1 LGNPARNLYG
11 AADLSLGFVVSFK
24 GCVMNFRLRNK
35 SGFTLIE
42 LLVVIAIIAIL
53 IALLL
58 PAVQQAREAA
68 RRTQCKNNLKQI
80 GLGLHNYHDVFST
93 FPIGSQISYFR
104 TNWRASILP
113 QIDQANVFNQMNPYP
128 EARRGYAAGTG
139 NTASGWDTPNA
150 VLNNLLI
157 AAYKCPSS
165 TTQAFNTSTSPVT
178 NNGTASPNAAL
189 GRETAMTMD
198 YVGIS
203 GSYSGVAP
211 FNQDC
216 GAVSYNSY
224 ACNSGMMRIGRESRM
239 RDCKDGT
246 SNTII
251 IGEDSGLV
259 NNRDVRSNYY
269 GGWAGHLGLSSWG
282 TGVRTI
288 RYSPNLKTT
297 PPGGDQTY
305 TSNSPLTSQHDGGI
319 HALLTDGAVR
329 FISENID
336 INILLGLGSAKDGL
350 VSGEF

>member
-1 LGNPARNLYG
+1 
-11 AADLSLGFVVSFK
+11 
-24 GCVMNFRLRNK
+24 MNSRLRNK
-35 SGFTLIE
+35 PGFTLIE

-80 GLGLHNYHDVFST
+80 GLALHNYHDVYTT
-93 FPIGSQISYFR
+93 FPIGSQVSYYR

-113 QIDQANVFNQMNPYP
+113 QIDQANVYNKMNQNPEP
-128 EARRGYAAGTG
+128 KHGYAAGSG
-139 NTASGWDTPNA
+139 NTQSGWDVENS

-157 AAYKCPSS
+157 PGYKCPSS
-165 TTQAFNTSTSPVT
+165 ITNPFNTSTSPVT
-178 NNGTASPNAAL
+178 NNGTNSPNSSL
-189 GRETAMTMD
+189 GKETAMTMD

-216 GAVSYNSY
+216 GSVSYNSY
-224 ACNSGMMRIGRESRM
+224 ACNSGMLRIGKESRM

-246 SNTII
+246 SNTFI
-251 IGEDSGLV
+251 IGEDSGLI

-288 RYSPNLKTT
+288 RYSPNLKVT
-297 PPGGDQTY
+297 PSGGDQTY
-305 TSNSPLTSQHDGGI
+305 TSNGPLSSPHDGGV
-319 HALLTDGAVR
+319 HALMTDGAVR
-329 FISENID
+329 FISENLD
-336 INILLGLGSAKDGL
+336 INVLLSLGSAKDGL